1 MVNVRRHVWNMT
13 HAFLGLDQFC
23 GFWRNYKTIHV
34 SRSGTSIAKRVTN
47 IWICGPYHSSAN
59 NVLLPFS
66 VSTFLG
72 ESARAVEPERID
84 AASGLCPSLRLQ
96 NPCKS
101 RVRVRVAGW
110 RGVFLSCYQSH
121 QSLLPPDPSACQ
133 FMTVLGK

>member
-59 NVLLPFS
+59 NVSLPLS

-96 NPCKS
+96 T
-101 RVRVRVAGW
+101 VRVTGMGTGWAGW
-110 RGVFLSCYQSH
+110 RGV
-121 QSLLPPDPSACQ
+121 
-133 FMTVLGK
+133 